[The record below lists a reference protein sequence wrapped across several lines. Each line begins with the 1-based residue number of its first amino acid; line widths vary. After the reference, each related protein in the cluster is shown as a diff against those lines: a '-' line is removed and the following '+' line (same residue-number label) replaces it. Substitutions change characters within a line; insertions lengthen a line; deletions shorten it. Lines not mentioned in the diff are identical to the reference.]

1 MISMIRIDDRLIH
14 GQVVFVWTE
23 YLGVDHI
30 VVANDKVVKND
41 VQKMLLKMVVPDT
54 IKCNI
59 LGVSDAIEILN
70 NPKAENLKILVV
82 VNNPADARRIIEKVK
97 NIPLVNIAS
106 YGLIINDLFLKK
118 KVCDTIYVTDE
129 DVKEFNATINT
140 GIKVEYQAVPTNPVQ
155 DLSEMLN
162 KIQ

>member
-129 DVKEFNATINT
+129 DVKEFNAIINT